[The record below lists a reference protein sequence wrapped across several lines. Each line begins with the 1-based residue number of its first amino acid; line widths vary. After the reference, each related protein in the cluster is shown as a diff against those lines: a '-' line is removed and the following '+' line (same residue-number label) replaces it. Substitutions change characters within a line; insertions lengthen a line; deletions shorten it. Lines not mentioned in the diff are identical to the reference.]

1 MKRTKRQ
8 DDAFTQRP
16 GEDAYAYIAR
26 TIRTLRPAPDLVQLY
41 MIRSDD
47 SQREAIRL
55 WADLQDGVL
64 DAGPRLRHGH
74 PRRLHDHRCAHRSL
88 VAGG

>member
-26 TIRTLRPAPDLVQLY
+26 TIRTLRPRDLVQLY

-55 WADLQDGVL
+55 WADLRMVFWTRALAYGTVILGVCTIIAAL
-64 DAGPRLRHGH
+64 IA
-74 PRRLHDHRCAHRSL
+74 RS
-88 VAGG
+88 